1 MSLCSHS
8 SWSVFS
14 YCGVFSLSVIVKVSR
29 QDTFGGHMLQGRST
43 PQLFSLSTK
52 GSHRKDLG
60 LAIEEPSPK
69 IQSLQKITFPKYGVS
84 CPKIQSALIF
94 SNCQKRLSEDVSL
107 KVKRSIPPA
116 LCVKCTFFFFAE
128 NQLLGGSALK
138 SRWLHMSQRGG
149 ENKMKSTFR
158 TNGHYS

>member
-52 GSHRKDLG
+52 GSHCKDLG

-107 KVKRSIPPA
+107 KVNVA
-116 LCVKCTFFFFAE
+116 LHPHCVSSARFFFAE

-149 ENKMKSTFR
+149 ENKWKQHFGPR
-158 TNGHYS
+158 GHYS

>member
-1 MSLCSHS
+1 MSHCSHS
-8 SWSVFS
+8 SSWNVFS
-14 YCGVFSLSVIVKVSR
+14 YRGVFSLSVIVKVSR

-43 PQLFSLSTK
+43 PELFSLSTK

-69 IQSLQKITFPKYGVS
+69 IQSLQKITLPKYGVS

-107 KVKRSIPPA
+107 KVNVALHPHCVSSARVFFCRKSAVGRIRTKIQVVAHVTKRWR
-116 LCVKCTFFFFAE
+116 E
-128 NQLLGGSALK
+128 
-138 SRWLHMSQRGG
+138 
-149 ENKMKSTFR
+149 
-158 TNGHYS
+158 